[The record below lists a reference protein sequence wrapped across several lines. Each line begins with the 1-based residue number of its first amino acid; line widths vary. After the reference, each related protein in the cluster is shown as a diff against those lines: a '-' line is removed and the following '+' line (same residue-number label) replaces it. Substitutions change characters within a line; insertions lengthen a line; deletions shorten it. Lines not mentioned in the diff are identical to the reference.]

1 MSFLSTPKPIFGV
14 SKNWKPPANR
24 TVLHVDMNS
33 YFASVE
39 QSLRPHL
46 KGKPVLVLSD
56 PYGKAKGRRSVVAAA
71 SYEAKEFGVKAGMPV
86 FEALKLVPKAILI
99 GGDHNKYST
108 LSAQFMKIFE
118 RYTDLVEPYSI
129 DEAFLDITRSMHLF
143 GGALK
148 VGAMIKADVSSKIG
162 ITCSVGI
169 GPNKLVAKMASD
181 LQKPDGL
188 VTVGAGEIEARL
200 WPLRVEKIPGVGRKN
215 KIKLNL
221 MGIKKIE
228 ELAKTSPCALMR
240 RFGIIGGYLH
250 SAAWGLDDGPV
261 LPTGAESTPK
271 SIGRSITFSK
281 NSKDIETLKAILM
294 KLTDEVSVSL
304 RENGLKA
311 RTLSL
316 VVRFS
321 DLSFVQKQRR
331 APHPTSS
338 TKVIFSEAA
347 TLLQTFLPARL
358 PIRLLGVSASE
369 IARSDH
375 FQPSLFDSLDEK
387 GLVYGVIDEV
397 RDKFGSES
405 LFYGRILS
413 IGDHLD
419 HKV

>member
-1 MSFLSTPKPIFGV
+1 MSSLSTPKPIFGV
-14 SKNWKPPANR
+14 SKSWKQPASR
-24 TVLHVDMNS
+24 IVLHVDMNS

-39 QSLRPHL
+39 QSHRPHL

-56 PYGKAKGRRSVVAAA
+56 PYGKAKGVRSVVAAA
-71 SYEAKEFGVKAGMPV
+71 SYEAKAFGVKAGMPS
-86 FEALKLVPKAILI
+86 FEALKLVPDAIMI
-99 GGDHNKYST
+99 GGDHHKYST
-108 LSAQFMKIFE
+108 LSKQFLKIFE

-148 VGAMIKADVSSKIG
+148 VGGMIKADVSSEIG

-188 VTVGAGEIEARL
+188 VKVEANEIKERL
-200 WPLRVEKIPGVGRKN
+200 WGLMVEEIPGVGRKN

-221 MGIKKIE
+221 MGIRSIE
-228 ELAKTSPCALMR
+228 ELAKSSPSLLR
-240 RFGIIGGYLH
+240 KRFGIIGDYFH

-261 LPTGAESTPK
+261 LPAEAENAPK
-271 SIGRSITFSK
+271 SISRSITFSK
-281 NSKDIETLKAILM
+281 NSRDLAVLKGVLLR
-294 KLTDEVSVSL
+294 LTDEVAVSL
-304 RENGLKA
+304 REKGLKA
-311 RTLSL
+311 KTLSL

-321 DLSFVQKQRR
+321 DLSFVQKQKR
-331 APHPTSS
+331 ARHPTSS

-347 TLLQTFLPARL
+347 ILLQAFLPARL
-358 PIRLLGVSASE
+358 PIRLLGVCASE
-369 IARSDH
+369 ITKSGH
-375 FQPSLFDSLDEK
+375 FQPSLFDSLDERT
-387 GLVYGVIDEV
+387 LIYEVMDEI

-405 LFYGRILS
+405 LFYGRTLD

-419 HKV
+419 HRI